1 MADREIVCGET
12 NIQVVLPTSTYLTT
26 LGYLL
31 DEAITRIIGDIVD
44 LQDITEIES
53 NRLNEVLEPIRTLE
67 EVFAEAP
74 GQVSEA

>member
-1 MADREIVCGET
+1 MIV
-12 NIQVVLPTSTYLTT
+12 

-53 NRLNEVLEPIRTLE
+53 NRLNEVLEPVRTLE
-67 EVFAEAP
+67 EIFVSEP
-74 GQVSEA
+74 GQVRYRLHSRSKD